1 MPKIGD
7 HAVVL
12 GAGMAGLLAA
22 RVLADV
28 YERVTVAERD
38 PLVETTQNRRGVP
51 QGRHAHLLVPRGTQ
65 ILDELFPGL
74 VEDMIAGGLPVIRD
88 FAELRFAPG
97 GHLLCLRGR
106 PGQPFIC
113 QAARPYLEGHVR
125 ARVRGLPAVEIVDR
139 CEIVGLVTTA
149 ARDRVTGVR
158 LLHLAADGAEETLDA
173 DLVVDATGRGGRTHA
188 WLATI
193 GYDQPPEEQLTI
205 QLKYATRHL
214 RLRPGALGG
223 QKMVSIGAQPGRPT
237 GFVLFA
243 QEQDRWILT
252 AIGYDGHHPPT
263 DPEGFLA
270 FVEAIAPPDVFAAIR
285 DAESFDDIVAHR
297 FPANVRRGTS
307 GCAASRPGCLSS
319 GTRSAARTR
328 RTPLGMSVAALQA
341 EALRDSLAD
350 GDRDLARRFFRAAA
364 KPVDMA
370 WQQVVSADLVLPQ
383 VQGPR
388 PLPVRVINAYVNRV
402 LIAAKRDPAVAEQFI
417 RVVALQDP
425 PMRLFRPSTALRV
438 VLGNLR
444 HSRVPG
450 MGAATRAAV
459 LPSHGLRRKS

>member
-38 PLVETTQNRRGVP
+38 PLLETTENRRGVP

-65 ILDELFPGL
+65 ILDGLFPGL

-106 PGQPFIC
+106 PEQPFIC

-125 ARVRGLPAVEIVDR
+125 ARVRRLPAVEIVDR
-139 CEIVGLVTTA
+139 SEIVGLLTSA

-158 LLHLAADGAEETLDA
+158 LLHLAADRAEETLDA
-173 DLVVDATGRGGRTHA
+173 DLVVDATGRGSRTYA

-193 GYDQPPEEQLTI
+193 GYAQPPEEQLTI

-214 RLRPGALGG
+214 RLRQGALGG
-223 QKMVSIGAQPGRPT
+223 QKMISIGAQAARPT
-237 GFVLFA
+237 GLVLFA
-243 QEQDRWILT
+243 LEQDRWILT

-270 FVEAIAPPDVFAAIR
+270 FVEAIAPADVFAAIR
-285 DAESFDDIVAHR
+285 DADSFDDIVAHR
-297 FPANVRRGTS
+297 FPASVRRRYERLRRFPAGLIVF
-307 GCAASRPGCLSS
+307 GDAICSS
-319 GTRSAARTR
+319 NPAHA
-328 RTPLGMSVAALQA
+328 LGMSVAALQT
-341 EALRDSLAD
+341 EALRDSLAG

-364 KPVDMA
+364 RPVDMA
-370 WQQVVSADLVLPQ
+370 WQLTVGADLALPQ
-383 VQGPR
+383 VKGPR

-402 LIAAKRDPAVAEQFI
+402 LIAAERDTAVAEQFM
-417 RVVALQDP
+417 RVVALQAP
-425 PMRLFRPSTALRV
+425 LTRVFRPSTALRV
-438 VLGNLR
+438 LHGNLR
-444 HSRVPG
+444 HSRDPG
-450 MGAATRAAV
+450 TGAATLTAV
-459 LPSHGLRRKS
+459 LPQHGVRRKS